1 MKNILLI
8 LLLAV
13 AIYMGY
19 LGFKADMH
27 PPIWTGIGFIIIAV
41 LFYRNSK

>member
-13 AIYMGY
+13 AVYIGY
-19 LGFKADMH
+19 IGIKAEMH
-27 PPIWTGIGFIIIAV
+27 PPVLTGIGFLIIAV
-41 LFYRNSK
+41 LFYKNGK